1 MKKTEKEEIPLINI
15 ERNPLLMILW
25 LVVNAGLIY
34 GSYLLFVEMNPWGFI
49 LMVPTVIMS
58 FLTLWLLMNPFAVFF
73 DDKLEFRQSFF
84 NSSTLYFIDVKRVV
98 DIKGNRLRV
107 IYNDDDMDTFVL
119 YGMKPSHAELLRKS
133 LEDSVSASMLKR
145 QA

>member
-119 YGMKPSHAELLRKS
+119 YGMKRSHAELLRKS
-133 LEDSVSASMLKR
+133 LEDSVSASLLKR